1 MFQTRV
7 RVGQDDRLRQISELG
22 TGRVFLGSLLKAALP
37 GISSRKTSFIWLR
50 RHDCNNAIYS
60 QYRGG
65 HMWKPTARELGSK
78 GEEFPLS
85 IGLLTKQQFLDGIG
99 TLTMRNEIGVRW
111 IADTCRLQIVTRKSE
126 LMIECSQSPP
136 VEGCSSFTVSGRT
149 ASAFQQYND
158 CVRLDLTVKDILGN
172 RRNLALFHDGRRNAW
187 MGIDCGSYFSRVFM
201 ISSDGIRTRFV
212 YGGSREFNVAVL
224 YESDPS
230 RLYSFKWGM
239 RNLETFID
247 AKENMNII
255 GEVKLAR
262 SLEQKME
269 AEGTAYD
276 HGRLGAEI
284 AYVVTKEL
292 IKPTRVLLF
301 EPSRGGKDLCSEDE
315 KLVVQARML
324 VRTRKM
330 SGVTLK
336 NEIMSNLRSLL
347 FKLEQDFRY
356 NTLAVRGLAVLTFVN
371 HEDTVK
377 LISCL
382 RLRTAPRPS
391 FANTVQMALNH

>member
-1 MFQTRV
+1 
-7 RVGQDDRLRQISELG
+7 
-22 TGRVFLGSLLKAALP
+22 
-37 GISSRKTSFIWLR
+37 
-50 RHDCNNAIYS
+50 
-60 QYRGG
+60 
-65 HMWKPTARELGSK
+65 MWKPTARELGFK

-85 IGLLTKQQFLDGIG
+85 ISLLTKQRFLDGIG
-99 TLTMRNEIGVRW
+99 TLTMRNEMGARW
-111 IADTCRLQIVTRKSE
+111 IADMCHLQIVRTRSE
-126 LMIECSQSPP
+126 LMIKCSQFPP
-136 VEGCSSFTVSGRT
+136 VEGCSRFTISGRT
-149 ASAFQQYND
+149 ASAFQRYND
-158 CVRLDLTVKDILGN
+158 CVRLDLTIEDILGN
-172 RRNLALFHDGRRNAW
+172 RRNLALFHNGRRNAW

-230 RLYSFKWGM
+230 RLFSFKWDM

-247 AKENMNII
+247 AKENMNIV
-255 GEVKLAR
+255 GEVKPIR

-284 AYVVTKEL
+284 AYVVTREL
-292 IKPTRVLLF
+292 TKPTRVLLF
-301 EPSRGGKDLCSEDE
+301 EPSRGGKDLFSVDE

-324 VRTRKM
+324 VRTRRM

-336 NEIMSNLRSLL
+336 NEIISNLRSLL
-347 FKLEQDFRY
+347 FKLEQDFRC
-356 NTLAVRGLAVLTFVN
+356 NALAVRGLAVLTFVN

-382 RLRTAPRPS
+382 RFRTSPRSS
-391 FANTVQMALNH
+391 FADTVQMALNH